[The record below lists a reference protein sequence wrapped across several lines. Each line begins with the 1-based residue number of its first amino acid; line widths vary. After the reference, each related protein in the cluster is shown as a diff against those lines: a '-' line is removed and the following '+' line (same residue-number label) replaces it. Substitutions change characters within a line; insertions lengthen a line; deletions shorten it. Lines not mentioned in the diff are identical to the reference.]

1 MAQCTVLL
9 CEVAGTVT
17 EEKRSVLRLS
27 VTGNEPSPRVTAG
40 CSERRGF
47 RPREKLMQTNRIKK
61 THHVLREQDSSVW

>member
-27 VTGNEPSPRVTAG
+27 VTGNEPSSRVTAG

-47 RPREKLMQTNRIKK
+47 RPREKLMQR
-61 THHVLREQDSSVW
+61 L